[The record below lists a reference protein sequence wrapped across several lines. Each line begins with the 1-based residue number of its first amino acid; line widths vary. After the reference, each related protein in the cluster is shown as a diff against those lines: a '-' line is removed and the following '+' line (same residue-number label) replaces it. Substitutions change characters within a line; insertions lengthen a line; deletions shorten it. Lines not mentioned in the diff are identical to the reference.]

1 MKISWR
7 ISIVFLTSI
16 VFISLICGCVQN
28 SATPEIPLNTTTAKF
43 PAPTLSLQSE
53 PITPHTVSESQTMAY
68 ENVPIKITLNS
79 AIRTKKIRDTD
90 APMGNDFVIINMTVS
105 VRGNRPYNIT
115 ESTVKLIGG
124 YPQQQR
130 INDKLIS
137 PLKNTAI
144 QPQETK
150 TGEMVFTTQENTK
163 DLTLRCTDARQT
175 TVYLTQDLGN
185 LPYVEYPPSK
195 LTPDVLA
202 SKNFTYVVEQL
213 DTPEK
218 VTQYAKAK
226 FTYGMH
232 GRCMAIPPEE
242 FFTLQQGDCKD
253 YSAFISYVLSIH
265 GYDAKV
271 FAFHY
276 RDMAAQQGHAVALFT
291 DTDGKLKYASTP
303 DVSIIRT
310 VSSVDDLL
318 AKEIVRLDASKIDAY
333 SIYPAGSLQGCAE
346 GYIFF

>member
-1 MKISWR
+1 
-7 ISIVFLTSI
+7 
-16 VFISLICGCVQN
+16 
-28 SATPEIPLNTTTAKF
+28 
-43 PAPTLSLQSE
+43 
-53 PITPHTVSESQTMAY
+53 
-68 ENVPIKITLNS
+68 
-79 AIRTKKIRDTD
+79 
-90 APMGNDFVIINMTVS
+90 
-105 VRGNRPYNIT
+105 
-115 ESTVKLIGG
+115 
-124 YPQQQR
+124 
-130 INDKLIS
+130 
-137 PLKNTAI
+137 
-144 QPQETK
+144 
-150 TGEMVFTTQENTK
+150 
-163 DLTLRCTDARQT
+163 
-175 TVYLTQDLGN
+175 
-185 LPYVEYPPSK
+185 
-195 LTPDVLA
+195 
-202 SKNFTYVVEQL
+202 L

-226 FTYGMH
+226 FTYGVH
-232 GRCMAIPPEE
+232 GRCMAYPLED
-242 FFTLQQGDCKD
+242 FFSLQQGDCKD
-253 YSAFISYVLSIH
+253 YSAFISYVLAAH

>member
-43 PAPTLSLQSE
+43 PAPSLSIQSE
-53 PITPHTVSESQTMAY
+53 PITPRTMSESQTTA
-68 ENVPIKITLNS
+68 NDVPIKITLNS

-90 APMGNDFVIINMTVS
+90 APAGNDFVIINMTVS
-105 VRGNRPYNIT
+105 VLGNGPYFING
-115 ESTVKLIGG
+115 STVKLIGG

-130 INDKLIS
+130 MNDKLIS
-137 PLKNTAI
+137 PLNNMKI
-144 QPQETK
+144 LPHETK
-150 TGEMVFTTQENTK
+150 TGEIVFSTMENTK
-163 DLTLRCTDARQT
+163 DLTLKCTDARQT
-175 TVYLTQDLGN
+175 KVFLTQDLGN
-185 LPYVEYPPSK
+185 LPYAEYPPSK

-226 FTYGMH
+226 FTYGVH
-232 GRCMAIPPEE
+232 GRCIAFSPEE

-253 YSAFISYVLSIH
+253 YSAFISYVLAAH

-276 RDMAAQQGHAVALFT
+276 RDMASQQGHAVALFT
-291 DTDGKLKYASTP
+291 DTDGRLKYASTP

-310 VSSVDDLL
+310 VASVDDLL
-318 AKEIVRLDASKIDAY
+318 AKEIARLDASKIDAY
-333 SIYPAGSLQGCAE
+333 SIYPAGSLQACAE
-346 GYIFF
+346 GYTFF